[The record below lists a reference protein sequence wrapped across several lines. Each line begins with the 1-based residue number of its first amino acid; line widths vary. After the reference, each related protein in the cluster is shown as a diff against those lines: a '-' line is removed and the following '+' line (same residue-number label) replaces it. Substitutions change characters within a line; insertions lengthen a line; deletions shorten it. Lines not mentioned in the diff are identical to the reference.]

1 MFLAFGVVCGLLE
14 AQRSGEGQV
23 VDAAM
28 VDGTATLMTM
38 FWFMSQ
44 AGLHDASRRGVNML
58 DTGAHFY
65 DVYECADG
73 EFVSIGSIEPQ
84 FYAEL
89 LRLTG
94 LGDDAEFL
102 NQHDQD
108 HWPHLKARLGEVFKS
123 KSRDQW
129 CEIMEHTDVC
139 FAPVLRMDE
148 ARQHP
153 HNIARG
159 TFVERDGMSQPAPA
173 PRFSRTVP
181 SIDRSPAHDGQHT
194 TEVLRDWGIPAD
206 RVDALLESGAAK
218 QA

>member
-1 MFLAFGVVCGLLE
+1 VVCALLE
-14 AQRSGEGQV
+14 AQRSGAGQV

-38 FWFMSQ
+38 FWSMSQ
-44 AGLHDASRRGVNML
+44 MGVHDIHKRGENLL

-73 EFVSIGSIEPQ
+73 EYVSIGSIEPQ

-89 LRLTG
+89 MRLTE
-94 LGDDAEFL
+94 LEGDTEFEA
-102 NQHDQD
+102 QMKRD
-108 HWPHLKARLGEVFKS
+108 HWPHLKQRLADVFLS
-123 KSRDQW
+123 KTRDEW

-148 ARQHP
+148 AAAHP
-153 HNIARG
+153 HNVERG
-159 TFVERDGMSQPAPA
+159 TFVELGGLTQPAPA

-181 SIDRSPAHDGQHT
+181 TIDRLPAHDGQDT
-194 TEVLRDWGIPAD
+194 VEVLSDWGIPAE
-206 RVDALLESGAAK
+206 RIEALIESGAAK